1 MKSVKRFT
9 ASPCTHRG
17 ELFVRVSSLVA
28 AIIRGNAVGLI
39 ASRPSDCLQI
49 GGIIIPPILISMMNV
64 ESLGNLAK
72 IFLIDDFVFGIVLTI
87 GPAKFVSG
95 HATGSGSAFFNLEKT
110 DL

>member
-1 MKSVKRFT
+1 MKSVKRFNLT
-9 ASPCTHRG
+9 TSAA
-17 ELFVRVSSLVA
+17 ELHPFASLVA
-28 AIIRGNAVGLI
+28 SIICGVQSTVIQAIER
-39 ASRPSDCLQI
+39 LQI

-64 ESLGNLAK
+64 ESLWNLAK